1 MARNIDDIIKDLKD
15 WYEEDKEERCYFFC
29 FGEKP
34 DDVELHTNGKK
45 SQITSCIATMA
56 SSEEEVFE
64 VLRFSLQLARNARD
78 LEKSE
83 SE

>member
-1 MARNIDDIIKDLKD
+1 MAKTIEEIIKDLQD
-15 WYEEDKEERCYFFC
+15 WYEEDKKERCFFFC

-45 SQITSCIATMA
+45 SKITSCIATMA
-56 SSEEEVFE
+56 SAEEEVFD
-64 VLRFSLQLARNARD
+64 VLRFSLQLAKNARD
-78 LEKSE
+78 FGKSE